1 MYLYYT
7 VITILISLIIIG
19 IFPSLKDTVY
29 NFVMSCFYENKEK
42 KQIIKENE
50 NKNKTKTKE
59 NFNSVGKVVFSS
71 YTAEW
76 CPHCVTFKN
85 QTFGT
90 LSNMFNGDNRIIIKN
105 VDCTNDRT
113 GNTRTPAGNPIE
125 GYPTLIVNTYDA
137 NNVMKEIPYNGA
149 RDANSIANYLR
160 NL

>member
-19 IFPSLKDTVY
+19 IFPSIKDTVY
-29 NFVMSCFYENKEK
+29 NFVISCFYKNKEK
-42 KQIIKENE
+42 KQIINE
-50 NKNKTKTKE
+50 KTNKTKE
-59 NFNSVGKVVFSS
+59 NFNSAGKVVFSS

-76 CPHCVTFKN
+76 CPHCVTFKS

-90 LSNMFNGDNRIIIKN
+90 LSNMFNGNNRIIIKN

-137 NNVMKEIPYNGA
+137 NNVMKEIPYNGP